1 MIRKLSDM
9 GEFPV
14 KNLCEGEGTAVFTSL
29 FERGTLP
36 RIFSKVTLEPGASC
50 GEHVHDTDGEIYMVL
65 EGEVTFIEDG
75 VEYTCYPGECEYCTD
90 GHSHGAINRSDK
102 PCSYLAVMIK

>member
-1 MIRKLSDM
+1 MIRRLSDM
-9 GEFPV
+9 GQFPV

-36 RIFSKVTLEPGASC
+36 RIFSKITLEPGASC

-65 EGEVTFIEDG
+65 EGKVTFIEDG

-90 GHSHGAINRSDK
+90 GHSTALSTAQIRPAAIW
-102 PCSYLAVMIK
+102 L